1 MRKEL
6 LNEMFEFSKAEIAKH
21 GGDDAHAYAY
31 LVAWLSVFVS
41 DEDAERALEW
51 RRKRD
56 NVA

>member
-6 LNEMFEFSKAEIAKH
+6 LDEMLEISKAEMAKY
-21 GGDDAHAYAY
+21 GGDDDYAHHY
-31 LVAWLSVFVS
+31 LVGWLSVFVS
-41 DEDAERALEW
+41 DEDAEHALEW